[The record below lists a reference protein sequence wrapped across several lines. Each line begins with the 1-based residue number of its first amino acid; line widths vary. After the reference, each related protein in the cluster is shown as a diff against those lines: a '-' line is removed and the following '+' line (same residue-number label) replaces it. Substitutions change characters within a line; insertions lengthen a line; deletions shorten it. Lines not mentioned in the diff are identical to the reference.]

1 MGEQS
6 LFRRVCPHADA
17 PCVLT
22 ELSGSLSGT
31 CFQTSPKGH
40 TRHAG
45 LGMIPWHKPSSA
57 AQESFNHREKQH
69 QKLQPFPALLHN
81 GKLVVGRLLCFQLC
95 MDRMGKVSIGTD
107 LPPGTWDQWVQITSA
122 LGKSVLKNLSSDPS
136 FGLELNLV
144 LQVYPRA

>member
-1 MGEQS
+1 
-6 LFRRVCPHADA
+6 
-17 PCVLT
+17 
-22 ELSGSLSGT
+22 
-31 CFQTSPKGH
+31 
-40 TRHAG
+40 
-45 LGMIPWHKPSSA
+45 
-57 AQESFNHREKQH
+57 
-69 QKLQPFPALLHN
+69 
-81 GKLVVGRLLCFQLC
+81 